1 MTNFVNF
8 TIINIGTLSVNKYWG
23 ETERLR
29 QPTATCTLLS
39 MNTTNLLVDP
49 SPHPPELK
57 KILFAN
63 SGLTPD
69 KIDIVFLTH
78 FHGDHMFGIDLFPNA
93 KWLMAEA
100 GLEEW
105 MVTSHDKQPLIE
117 RFQKAEGNLPDE
129 INLISSPGHTM
140 GLHTLNVLT
149 KWGILNIA
157 GDAVMTSDYFDNE
170 EGYSNSKDF
179 SLATKTIQ
187 SIKKTASLVIPGHG
201 NLILNMRIE

>member
-1 MTNFVNF
+1 MTYFVDF

-29 QPTATCTLLS
+29 HPTATCSLLS
-39 MNTTNLLVDP
+39 TKKTNLLVDP
-49 SPHPPELK
+49 SPHAPELK
-57 KILFAN
+57 KMLFAN

-69 KIDIVFLTH
+69 KIDIVFVTH
-78 FHGDHMFGIDLFPNA
+78 FHGDHLFGINLFPDA

-100 GLEEW
+100 GVDEW
-105 MVTSHDKQPLIE
+105 LQASRGKQPLLH

-129 INLISSPGHTM
+129 FKLTASPGHTM

-149 KWGILNIA
+149 KWGNLTVA
-157 GDAVMTSDYFDNE
+157 GDAVMTADYFYNE
-170 EGYSNSKDF
+170 EGYSNSIDF

-187 SIKKTASLVIPGHG
+187 SIKNTSSLVIPGHG
-201 NLILNMRIE
+201 NLILNMGVE